1 MDDSIS
7 KAEAP
12 SVAAGS
18 ASEDGLEP
26 RFQNRNALV
35 FASLWALIFLA
46 APVRYVG
53 FVQAALCKRLE
64 TSDTVANL
72 PSSVYLAMAW
82 FPVVFVWLVPQVRLL
97 KTAMSLAYG
106 AMAVASGLVAVVLLA
121 RTSGEIIIGAL
132 IAHAA
137 VMGCAGAVTFTFG
150 WEALDRGV
158 SGRLRGKAL
167 GLAFGWGPAFAVIG
181 SLGAQLLLEGK
192 LLGWQPPTWMSVAY
206 PYSYVIL
213 FLVCALSMA
222 LSAFLVRSF
231 RIPLPKIEIKRESFS
246 TAVWGGFKSIVSHK
260 VLLIAC
266 AAYLLVYCG
275 NMVQINMS
283 IFTKEVV
290 GRASEDLAGYQ
301 LALRFS
307 FKMLAGILLGWVL
320 TRTNPK
326 VPLLITIGLQVAG
339 ILWVLFVPGY
349 WFLLAF
355 GINGAGELFG
365 VYYVNYPVACSPKS
379 QVRRNIAFLMLFSS
393 LVGFAPVFYGWIAD
407 SWGLRASFWTALG
420 LLTFTTALVVA
431 KLPAHPKPHAED
443 T

>member
-1 MDDSIS
+1 
-7 KAEAP
+7 
-12 SVAAGS
+12 
-18 ASEDGLEP
+18 
-26 RFQNRNALV
+26 
-35 FASLWALIFLA
+35 
-46 APVRYVG
+46 
-53 FVQAALCKRLE
+53 
-64 TSDTVANL
+64 
-72 PSSVYLAMAW
+72 MAW
-82 FPVVFVWLVPQVRLL
+82 FPVVFAWLVPQVRLL
-97 KTAMSLAYG
+97 KPAMSLAYG

-137 VMGCAGAVTFTFG
+137 VLGCAGAVTFTFG

-192 LLGWQPPTWMSVAY
+192 VLGWQPPAWMSVAY

-326 VPLLITIGLQVAG
+326 VPLLITIGLQIAG